1 MTNRGFE
8 AWISPLVAVAALA
21 VVVTQTLAA
30 LRVTGAFGLGE
41 HYARVVVPLAYQ
53 NVDQALT
60 RRSAAPRPEGVR
72 DPFLFVRSQLATAAA
87 LRPRPQPVLQPLEPD
102 PVLTAIVWDD
112 DPRALVRWRDREWT
126 VREGGLFDEFRVV
139 SITRDQIRLQRGEA
153 TLVLTRRNLG
163 D

>member
-1 MTNRGFE
+1 MTNRGLG
-8 AWISPLVAVAALA
+8 AWISPLVATAMLA
-21 VVVTQTLAA
+21 IVVTHTLAA

-41 HYARVVVPLAYQ
+41 QYARVVVPLAYQ
-53 NVDQALT
+53 SVDFALA

-72 DPFLFVRSQLATAAA
+72 DPFEFARVNVGTATAARTHA
-87 LRPRPQPVLQPLEPD
+87 RPAVPVPD
-102 PVLTAIVWDD
+102 PEPVLTAIVWDN

-126 VREGGLFDEFRVV
+126 VREGVLFDEFRVV
-139 SITRDQIRLQRGEA
+139 SISRDQIRLQRGEA